1 VTWRT
6 IGADLHPTR
15 LHLPKRLPAFFS
27 APEES
32 AGFLLGQATHLW
44 QRRQRRA
51 LAPLALT
58 PVQFFLLAGVV
69 WLTRDGVP
77 ITQRALARHV
87 RTDVMMTSQIVR
99 ALHARKLLRR
109 TDHPRDSRAHALLP
123 SAAGRKL
130 ARAAAFIM
138 KETEDE
144 FLDAIGGD
152 GTRLRGLLGMLTTAS
167 WSEAEGASR

>member
-1 VTWRT
+1 M
-6 IGADLHPTR
+6 
-15 LHLPKRLPAFFS
+15 PKRLPAFFS

-32 AGFLLGQATHLW
+32 AGFLLWQATNLW

-69 WLTRDGVP
+69 WLTRDGQP

-99 ALHARKLLRR
+99 ALHARKLIRR
-109 TDHPRDSRAHALLP
+109 ADHPRDSRAHALLP

-130 ARAAAFIM
+130 ARAAAFEM
-138 KETEDE
+138 KAAEDE

-152 GTRLRGLLGMLTTAS
+152 GTRLRGLLTALAAGS
-167 WSEAEGASR
+167 WAESDSAQTG